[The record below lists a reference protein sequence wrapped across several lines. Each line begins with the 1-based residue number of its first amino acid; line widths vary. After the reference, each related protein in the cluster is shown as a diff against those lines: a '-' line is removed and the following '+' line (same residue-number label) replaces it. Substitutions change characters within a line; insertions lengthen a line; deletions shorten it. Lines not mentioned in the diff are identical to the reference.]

1 VTSIKPHR
9 AASSD
14 ADPLAHVARRA
25 VERDARGREIPEPS
39 LGARLGQ
46 IGVLGWTIVIPMLLG
61 LFAGR
66 WLDRTLQTNVFFSG
80 SLLMVGAAIG
90 FWSAWRWMH
99 ARGQ

>member
-1 VTSIKPHR
+1 MTTTKHHPP
-9 AASSD
+9 AASN

-25 VERDARGREIPEPS
+25 VERDARGHELPEPS

-46 IGVLGWTIVIPMLLG
+46 IGVLGW
-61 LFAGR
+61 
-66 WLDRTLQTNVFFSG
+66 TLQTNVFFSG

-99 ARGQ
+99 ARGS

>member
-1 VTSIKPHR
+1 MTSTKQHQP
-9 AASSD
+9 ASSN

-25 VERDARGREIPEPS
+25 VELAARGREIPEPS

-46 IGVLGWTIVIPMLLG
+46 IGVLGWMIVIPMLLA

-90 FWSAWRWMH
+90 FRSAWKWMH
-99 ARGQ
+99 ARGP

>member
-1 VTSIKPHR
+1 
-9 AASSD
+9 
-14 ADPLAHVARRA
+14 LAHVARRA

-46 IGVLGWTIVIPMLLG
+46 IGVLGWTIIIPMLLA

-80 SLLMVGAAIG
+80 SLLMVGTAFG
-90 FWSAWRWMH
+90 FWTAWRWMH
-99 ARGQ
+99 TRDS

>member
-1 VTSIKPHR
+1 VTSIQPHR
-9 AASSD
+9 AGSSN

-25 VERDARGREIPEPS
+25 LERDARGREIPEPS

-46 IGVLGWTIVIPMLLG
+46 IGVLGWTIIIPMLLA

-99 ARGQ
+99 ARGP

>member
-1 VTSIKPHR
+1 VTSAKPHR
-9 AASSD
+9 TASSN

-25 VERDARGREIPEPS
+25 VELDARGREIPEPS

-46 IGVLGWTIVIPMLLG
+46 IGVLGWAIIIPILLA

-80 SLLMVGAAIG
+80 SFLMVGAAIG

-99 ARGQ
+99 RSGS